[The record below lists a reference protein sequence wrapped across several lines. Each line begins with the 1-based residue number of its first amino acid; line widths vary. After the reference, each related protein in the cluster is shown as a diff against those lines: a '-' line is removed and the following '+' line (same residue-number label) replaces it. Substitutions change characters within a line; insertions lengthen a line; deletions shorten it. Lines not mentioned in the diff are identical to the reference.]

1 MVSKINSA
9 ELNIV
14 TRSLYK
20 GEDVYDF
27 IETLDVDRS
36 TALKILDF
44 IQAYANDLEESKKS
58 ATEYYKGEINR
69 LEGEIDDAADQLSV
83 IVKSLERGE

>member
-14 TRSLYK
+14 TRNLYK
-20 GEDVYDF
+20 GEAVYDF

-44 IQAYANDLEESKKS
+44 IQNYANDFEVSKKND
-58 ATEYYKGEINR
+58 ELYYRGQINN
-69 LEGEIDDAADQLSV
+69 LEGEIDDAADQLRI

>member
-1 MVSKINSA
+1 MANRIQSA
-9 ELNIV
+9 ELNII
-14 TRSLYK
+14 TLSLYK
-20 GEDVYDF
+20 GEAVYDF
-27 IETLDVDRS
+27 IETLDVDRN
-36 TALKILDF
+36 TALKVLDF

>member
-44 IQAYANDLEESKKS
+44 IQNYANDFEVSKKND
-58 ATEYYKGEINR
+58 ELYYRGQINN
-69 LEGEIDDAADQLSV
+69 LEGEIDDAADQLRI